1 MSSIVSS
8 EEFVLFLHVVG
19 LTGVNVLCY
28 FYFFKVFRDTCPLFL
43 ILVTFFFFKKII
55 LGTVLF
61 ISQLSRLFFTSL
73 FLLSFLL
80 I

>member
-43 ILVTFFFFKKII
+43 ILVTFFLKKK
-55 LGTVLF
+55 
-61 ISQLSRLFFTSL
+61 
-73 FLLSFLL
+73 SF
-80 I
+80 